1 MPTTTTKQ
9 NTNAVN
15 VTNAPVNAGGA
26 SAAARTTNGL
36 ATQGSN
42 GSIAPL
48 SSASGSQVS
57 STTQTG
63 NGSVTTP
70 STGTGTT
77 GNGAY
82 NTPSG
87 YYETGRYVNVA
98 PGGNAPAGTSIGD
111 TVITAG
117 GNYLVVD
124 PNTPGASYNP
134 TNGLW
139 SIKVPSRATSG
150 TVDANGNY
158 IPMGTWMDQGLSE
171 SDKAK
176 IESLQAAWDQANM
189 RGDEALKQQLHAAAQ
204 AIREKYGYSGG
215 GDGSMY
221 LPIELPEGHLPNV
234 GLPSVTLPSYEAQID
249 PTNDVYDAALDA
261 AIAGLQNAY
270 DQSRLEIEH
279 AMSGIPQQYQDQRNA
294 VAAQSERDRLRWNEY
309 AAATGLGS
317 GVNGQASLAFST
329 QLQNDLGSL
338 RRGEADAIAD
348 MQLQLNQLEVSYQ
361 NSIAEAIA
369 NNEYER
375 AAALLEEYR
384 QQAQSVVDTAQLQAQ
399 LDTDRWLNQAYLD
412 QDIADFNQN
421 ADQQNYQELLDRA
434 ETLAAFG
441 NFSGYLALGSS
452 QDQVEQMRKAWAAMN
467 PNLAAYATA

>member
-1 MPTTTTKQ
+1 MAQ
-9 NTNAVN
+9 NVNHVN
-15 VTNAPVNAGGA
+15 VNTQTVKAGTAGGTDYTGPEGYVNKPT
-26 SAAARTTNGL
+26 SG
-36 ATQGSN
+36 GST
-42 GSIAPL
+42 G
-48 SSASGSQVS
+48 VS
-57 STTQTG
+57 NTTQTG
-63 NGSVTTP
+63 NGS
-70 STGTGTT
+70 
-77 GNGAY
+77 Y

-98 PGGNAPAGTSIGD
+98 PGGNAPAGTNIGD

-117 GNYLVVD
+117 GNYLVVN

-234 GLPSVTLPSYEAQID
+234 GLPNVTLPSYEAQID

-441 NFSGYLALGSS
+441 NFSGYLALGYS

>member
-1 MPTTTTKQ
+1 MPS
-9 NTNAVN
+9 TNKNQVN
-15 VTNAPVNAGGA
+15 VNTRAVKAG
-26 SAAARTTNGL
+26 TT
-36 ATQGSN
+36 GSN
-42 GSIAPL
+42 ANTSLTGGTDYTGPEGYANQLVGKGNTS
-48 SSASGSQVS
+48 VS
-57 STTQTG
+57 TTPSTGVTGTGTTQTG
-63 NGSVTTP
+63 NGVASTP
-70 STGTGTT
+70 AVDTDSLYS
-77 GNGAY
+77 NGV
-82 NTPSG
+82 
-87 YYETGRYVNVA
+87 YVNVA
-98 PGGNAPAGTSIGD
+98 PGGNAPAGTKVGD

-117 GNYLVVD
+117 GNFLVVE

-139 SIKVPSRATSG
+139 SIKVPSKATAG

-158 IPMGTWMDQGLSE
+158 IPLGTWNDQGLSE

-176 IESLQAAWDQANM
+176 IESLQAAWEQANM

-234 GLPSVTLPSYEAQID
+234 GLPNVTLPSYEAQID
-249 PTNDVYDAALDA
+249 PTNNLYDAALDA

-441 NFSGYLALGSS
+441 NFSGYLALGYS

>member
-15 VTNAPVNAGGA
+15 VTNAPVNAGGT
-26 SAAARTTNGL
+26 SAASRTTNGL
-36 ATQGSN
+36 ATQWSN
-42 GSIAPL
+42 GSVAPL
-48 SSASGSQVS
+48 SSASGSQGTN
-57 STTQTG
+57 TTQTG
-63 NGSVTTP
+63 NGS
-70 STGTGTT
+70 
-77 GNGAY
+77 Y
-82 NTPSG
+82 DTPSG

-98 PGGNAPAGTSIGD
+98 EGGNAPAGTNIGD

-158 IPMGTWMDQGLSE
+158 IPLGTWNDQELSE

-176 IESLQAAWDQANM
+176 IESLQAAWEQANM

-234 GLPSVTLPSYEAQID
+234 GLPNVTLPSYEAQID
-249 PTNDVYDAALDA
+249 PTNNLYDAALDA

-441 NFSGYLALGSS
+441 NFSGYLALGYS

>member
-1 MPTTTTKQ
+1 MPATTTKQ

-15 VTNAPVNAGGA
+15 VTNAPVNAGGT

-36 ATQGSN
+36 ATQGLN
-42 GSIAPL
+42 GGIAPL

-57 STTQTG
+57 NATQTG
-63 NGSVTTP
+63 NGGSNAT
-70 STGTGTT
+70 STGNLYS
-77 GNGAY
+77 NGK
-82 NTPSG
+82 
-87 YYETGRYVNVA
+87 YVNVA
-98 PGGNAPAGTSIGD
+98 PGGNAPAGTKVGD

-117 GNYLVVD
+117 GNFLVVE

-139 SIKVPSRATSG
+139 SIKVPSKATAG

-176 IESLQAAWDQANM
+176 IESLQAAWEQANYRGDQAM
-189 RGDEALKQQLHAAAQ
+189 KDQLHAAAQ

-215 GDGSMY
+215 SDGSMY
-221 LPIELPEGHLPNV
+221 LPIELPEGNIPNT
-234 GLPSVTLPSYEAQID
+234 GLPSVTLPTYEAQID
-249 PTNDVYDAALDA
+249 STNSVYDAALNA
-261 AIAGLQNAY
+261 AIAGLKDAY

-279 AMSGIPQQYQDQRNA
+279 TMEGIPQQYQDQRNA

-309 AAATGLGS
+309 ANATGLGS

-338 RRGEADAIAD
+338 RRGEADALSEL
-348 MQLQLNQLEVSYQ
+348 QLQLTQLETGYQ
-361 NSIAEAIA
+361 NAISEAIA

-384 QQAQSVVDTAQLQAQ
+384 AQAQSVVDVAQMQAQ
-399 LDTDRWLNQAYLD
+399 LDTDRYLNQAYLD
-412 QDIADFNQN
+412 QDTAGFNN
-421 ADQQNYQELLDRA
+421 DENYRNYQKLLERA

-441 NFSGYLALGSS
+441 DFSGYLSLGFS
-452 QDQVEQMRKAWAAMN
+452 QDQVNQMKKTWQAMN
-467 PNLAAYATA
+467 PNIAWATA

>member
-1 MPTTTTKQ
+1 MPS
-9 NTNAVN
+9 TNKNQVN
-15 VTNAPVNAGGA
+15 VNTQTVKAG
-26 SAAARTTNGL
+26 TT
-36 ATQGSN
+36 GSN
-42 GSIAPL
+42 ANTSLTGGTDYTGPEGYANQLVGKGNTS
-48 SSASGSQVS
+48 VS
-57 STTQTG
+57 TTPSTGVTGTGTTQTG
-63 NGSVTTP
+63 NGAASTP
-70 STGTGTT
+70 AVDTDSLYS
-77 GNGAY
+77 NGV
-82 NTPSG
+82 
-87 YYETGRYVNVA
+87 YVNVA
-98 PGGNAPAGTSIGD
+98 PGGNAPAGTKVGD

-117 GNYLVVD
+117 GNFLVVE

-139 SIKVPSRATSG
+139 SIKVPSKATAG

-158 IPMGTWMDQGLSE
+158 IPLGTWNDQGLSE

-176 IESLQAAWDQANM
+176 IESLQAAWEQANYRGDQAM
-189 RGDEALKQQLHAAAQ
+189 KDRLHAAAQ

-234 GLPSVTLPSYEAQID
+234 GLPNVTLPSYEAQID

-441 NFSGYLALGSS
+441 NFSGYLALGYS

>member
-1 MPTTTTKQ
+1 MAQ
-9 NTNAVN
+9 NVNHVN
-15 VTNAPVNAGGA
+15 VNTQTVKAGTAGGTDYTGPEGYVNKPT
-26 SAAARTTNGL
+26 SG
-36 ATQGSN
+36 GST
-42 GSIAPL
+42 G
-48 SSASGSQVS
+48 VS
-57 STTQTG
+57 NTTQTG
-63 NGSVTTP
+63 NGS
-70 STGTGTT
+70 
-77 GNGAY
+77 Y

-98 PGGNAPAGTSIGD
+98 PGGNAPAGTNIGD

-117 GNYLVVD
+117 GNYLVVN

-158 IPMGTWMDQGLSE
+158 IPMGTWNDQGLSE

-176 IESLQAAWDQANM
+176 IESLQAAWEQANM

-234 GLPSVTLPSYEAQID
+234 GLPNVTLPSYEAQID

-441 NFSGYLALGSS
+441 NFSGYLALGYS

>member
-15 VTNAPVNAGGA
+15 VTNAPVNAGGT
-26 SAAARTTNGL
+26 SAASRTTNGL

-42 GSIAPL
+42 GSFAPL
-48 SSASGSQVS
+48 SSASGSQGTN
-57 STTQTG
+57 TTQTG
-63 NGSVTTP
+63 NGS
-70 STGTGTT
+70 
-77 GNGAY
+77 Y
-82 NTPSG
+82 DTPSG

-98 PGGNAPAGTSIGD
+98 EGGNAPAGTNIGD

-117 GNYLVVD
+117 GNYLVVN

-234 GLPSVTLPSYEAQID
+234 GLPNVTLPSYEAQID

-441 NFSGYLALGSS
+441 NFSGYLALGYS

>member
-1 MPTTTTKQ
+1 MAQ
-9 NTNAVN
+9 NVNHVN
-15 VTNAPVNAGGA
+15 VNTQTVKAGTAGGTDYTGPEGHVNKPT
-26 SAAARTTNGL
+26 SG
-36 ATQGSN
+36 GST
-42 GSIAPL
+42 G
-48 SSASGSQVS
+48 VS
-57 STTQTG
+57 NTTQTG
-63 NGSVTTP
+63 NGS
-70 STGTGTT
+70 
-77 GNGAY
+77 Y

-98 PGGNAPAGTSIGD
+98 PGGNAPAGTNIGD

-117 GNYLVVD
+117 GNYLVVN

-158 IPMGTWMDQGLSE
+158 IPMGTWNDQGLSE

-176 IESLQAAWDQANM
+176 IESLQAAWEQANM

-221 LPIELPEGHLPNV
+221 LPIELPEGNLPNV
-234 GLPSVTLPSYEAQID
+234 GLPNVTLPSYEAQID

-348 MQLQLNQLEVSYQ
+348 MQLQLNQLEVGYQ

-384 QQAQSVVDTAQLQAQ
+384 QQAQSVVDTARLQAQ

-421 ADQQNYQELLDRA
+421 ANQQNYQKLLDRA

-441 NFSGYLALGSS
+441 DFSGYLALGYS
-452 QDQVEQMRKAWAAMN
+452 QDQVNQMKKTWQAMN
-467 PNLAAYATA
+467 PNISWATA

>member
-1 MPTTTTKQ
+1 MAQ
-9 NTNAVN
+9 NVNHVN
-15 VTNAPVNAGGA
+15 VNTQTVKAGTAGGTDYTGPEGYVNKPT
-26 SAAARTTNGL
+26 SG
-36 ATQGSN
+36 GST
-42 GSIAPL
+42 G
-48 SSASGSQVS
+48 VS
-57 STTQTG
+57 NTTQTG
-63 NGSVTTP
+63 NGS
-70 STGTGTT
+70 
-77 GNGAY
+77 Y

-98 PGGNAPAGTSIGD
+98 PGGNAPAGTNIGD

-158 IPMGTWMDQGLSE
+158 IPMGTWNDQGLSE

-176 IESLQAAWDQANM
+176 IESLQAAWEQANM

-234 GLPSVTLPSYEAQID
+234 GLPNVTLPSYEAQID

-441 NFSGYLALGSS
+441 NFSGYLALGYS

>member
-42 GSIAPL
+42 GRIAPL

-98 PGGNAPAGTSIGD
+98 EGGNAPAGTNIGD

-117 GNYLVVD
+117 GNYLVVN

-158 IPMGTWMDQGLSE
+158 IPMGTWNDQGLSE

-176 IESLQAAWDQANM
+176 IESLQAAWEQANM

-234 GLPSVTLPSYEAQID
+234 GLPNVTLPSYEAQID

-441 NFSGYLALGSS
+441 NFSGYLALGYS

>member
-1 MPTTTTKQ
+1 MPSTNKNQVNVNTRAVKAGTTGSNANTSLTGGTDYTGPEGYANQLVGKGNTSVPTTPSTG
-9 NTNAVN
+9 
-15 VTNAPVNAGGA
+15 VTGTGA
-26 SAAARTTNGL
+26 
-36 ATQGSN
+36 
-42 GSIAPL
+42 
-48 SSASGSQVS
+48 
-57 STTQTG
+57 TQTG
-63 NGSVTTP
+63 NGAVSTP
-70 STGTGTT
+70 AVDTDSLYS
-77 GNGAY
+77 NGV
-82 NTPSG
+82 
-87 YYETGRYVNVA
+87 YVNVA
-98 PGGNAPAGTSIGD
+98 PGGNAPAGTKVGD

-117 GNYLVVD
+117 GNFLVVE

-158 IPMGTWMDQGLSE
+158 IPMGTWNDQGLSE

-176 IESLQAAWDQANM
+176 IESLQAAWEQANM

-234 GLPSVTLPSYEAQID
+234 GLPNVTLPSYEAQID
-249 PTNDVYDAALDA
+249 PTNNLYDAALDA

-279 AMSGIPQQYQDQRNA
+279 AMAGLPQQYQDQRNA
-294 VAAQSERDRLRWNEY
+294 VSAQSERDRLRWNEY

-441 NFSGYLALGSS
+441 NFSGYLALGYS
-452 QDQVEQMRKAWAAMN
+452 QDQVERMRKAWAAMN

>member
-1 MPTTTTKQ
+1 MAQ
-9 NTNAVN
+9 NVNHVN
-15 VTNAPVNAGGA
+15 VNTQTVKAGTAGGTDYTGPEGHVNKPT
-26 SAAARTTNGL
+26 SG
-36 ATQGSN
+36 GST
-42 GSIAPL
+42 G
-48 SSASGSQVS
+48 VS
-57 STTQTG
+57 NTTQTG
-63 NGSVTTP
+63 NGS
-70 STGTGTT
+70 
-77 GNGAY
+77 Y

-98 PGGNAPAGTSIGD
+98 PGGNAPAGTNIGD

-117 GNYLVVD
+117 GNYLVVN

-158 IPMGTWMDQGLSE
+158 IPMGTWNDQGLSE

-176 IESLQAAWDQANM
+176 IESLQAAWEQANM

-234 GLPSVTLPSYEAQID
+234 GLPNVTLPSYEAQID

-441 NFSGYLALGSS
+441 NFSGYLALGYS

>member
-1 MPTTTTKQ
+1 MPS
-9 NTNAVN
+9 TNKNQVN
-15 VTNAPVNAGGA
+15 VNTQAVKAG
-26 SAAARTTNGL
+26 TT
-36 ATQGSN
+36 GSN
-42 GSIAPL
+42 ANTSLTGGTDYTGPEGYANQLVGKGNTS
-48 SSASGSQVS
+48 VS
-57 STTQTG
+57 TTPSTGVTGTGTTQTG
-63 NGSVTTP
+63 NGVASTP
-70 STGTGTT
+70 AVDTDSLYS
-77 GNGAY
+77 NGV
-82 NTPSG
+82 
-87 YYETGRYVNVA
+87 YVNVA
-98 PGGNAPAGTSIGD
+98 PGGNAPAGTKVGD

-158 IPMGTWMDQGLSE
+158 IPMGTWNDQGLSE

-176 IESLQAAWDQANM
+176 IESLQAAWEQANM

-234 GLPSVTLPSYEAQID
+234 GLPNVTLPSYEAQID
-249 PTNDVYDAALDA
+249 PTNNLYDAALDA

-441 NFSGYLALGSS
+441 NFSGYLALGYS

>member
-15 VTNAPVNAGGA
+15 VTNAPVNAGGT
-26 SAAARTTNGL
+26 SAASRTTNGL
-36 ATQGSN
+36 ATQWSN
-42 GSIAPL
+42 GSVAPL
-48 SSASGSQVS
+48 SSASGSQGTN
-57 STTQTG
+57 TTQTG
-63 NGSVTTP
+63 NGS
-70 STGTGTT
+70 
-77 GNGAY
+77 Y
-82 NTPSG
+82 DTPSG

-98 PGGNAPAGTSIGD
+98 EGGNAPAGTNIGD

-158 IPMGTWMDQGLSE
+158 IPLGTWNDQGLSE

-176 IESLQAAWDQANM
+176 IESLQAAWEQANM

-234 GLPSVTLPSYEAQID
+234 GLPNVTLPSYEAQID
-249 PTNDVYDAALDA
+249 PTNNLYDAALDA

-441 NFSGYLALGSS
+441 NFSGYLALGYS

>member
-1 MPTTTTKQ
+1 MPTTTTKR

-15 VTNAPVNAGGA
+15 VTNAPVNAGGT
-26 SAAARTTNGL
+26 SAASRTTNGL

-42 GSIAPL
+42 GSVAPL
-48 SSASGSQVS
+48 SSASGGQGTN
-57 STTQTG
+57 TTQTG
-63 NGSVTTP
+63 NGS
-70 STGTGTT
+70 
-77 GNGAY
+77 Y
-82 NTPSG
+82 DTPSG

-98 PGGNAPAGTSIGD
+98 EGGNAPAGTNIGD

-158 IPMGTWMDQGLSE
+158 IPLGTWNDQGLSE

-176 IESLQAAWDQANM
+176 IESLQAAWEQANM

-234 GLPSVTLPSYEAQID
+234 GLPNVTLPSYEAQID
-249 PTNDVYDAALDA
+249 PTNNLYDAALDA

-441 NFSGYLALGSS
+441 NFSGYLALGYS

>member
-1 MPTTTTKQ
+1 MAQ
-9 NTNAVN
+9 NVNHVN
-15 VTNAPVNAGGA
+15 VNTQTVKAGTAGGTDYTGPEGYVNKPT
-26 SAAARTTNGL
+26 SG
-36 ATQGSN
+36 GST
-42 GSIAPL
+42 G
-48 SSASGSQVS
+48 VS
-57 STTQTG
+57 NTTQTG
-63 NGSVTTP
+63 NGS
-70 STGTGTT
+70 
-77 GNGAY
+77 Y
-82 NTPSG
+82 DTPSG

-98 PGGNAPAGTSIGD
+98 EGGNAPAGTNIGD

-124 PNTPGASYNP
+124 PKTPGANYNP

-158 IPMGTWMDQGLSE
+158 IPLGTWNDQGLSE

-176 IESLQAAWDQANM
+176 IESLQAAWEQANM

-234 GLPSVTLPSYEAQID
+234 GLPNVTLPSYEAQID

-441 NFSGYLALGSS
+441 NFSGYLALGYS

>member
-1 MPTTTTKQ
+1 MAQ
-9 NTNAVN
+9 NVNHVN
-15 VTNAPVNAGGA
+15 VNTQTVKAGTAGGTDYTGPEGYVNKPT
-26 SAAARTTNGL
+26 SG
-36 ATQGSN
+36 GST
-42 GSIAPL
+42 G
-48 SSASGSQVS
+48 VS
-57 STTQTG
+57 NTTQTG
-63 NGSVTTP
+63 NGS
-70 STGTGTT
+70 
-77 GNGAY
+77 Y

-98 PGGNAPAGTSIGD
+98 EGGNAPAGTNIGD

-158 IPMGTWMDQGLSE
+158 IPMGTWNDQGLSE

-176 IESLQAAWDQANM
+176 IESLQAAWEQANM

-234 GLPSVTLPSYEAQID
+234 GLPNVTLPSYEAQID
-249 PTNDVYDAALDA
+249 PTNNLYDAALDA

-441 NFSGYLALGSS
+441 NFSGYLALGYS

>member
-15 VTNAPVNAGGA
+15 VTNAPVTAGGT

-42 GSIAPL
+42 GSVAPL
-48 SSASGSQVS
+48 SSASGSQGTN
-57 STTQTG
+57 TTQTG
-63 NGSVTTP
+63 NGS
-70 STGTGTT
+70 
-77 GNGAY
+77 Y
-82 NTPSG
+82 DTPSG

-98 PGGNAPAGTSIGD
+98 EGGNAPAGTNIGD

-158 IPMGTWMDQGLSE
+158 IPLGTWNDQGLSE
-171 SDKAK
+171 GDKAK
-176 IESLQAAWDQANM
+176 IESLQAAWEQANM

-234 GLPSVTLPSYEAQID
+234 GLPNVTLPSYEAQID

-441 NFSGYLALGSS
+441 NFSGYLALGYS

-467 PNLAAYATA
+467 PNIAAYATA

>member
-1 MPTTTTKQ
+1 MAQ
-9 NTNAVN
+9 NVNHVN
-15 VTNAPVNAGGA
+15 VNTQTVKAGTAGGTDYTGPEGYVNKPT
-26 SAAARTTNGL
+26 SG
-36 ATQGSN
+36 GST
-42 GSIAPL
+42 G
-48 SSASGSQVS
+48 VS
-57 STTQTG
+57 NTTQTG
-63 NGSVTTP
+63 NGS
-70 STGTGTT
+70 
-77 GNGAY
+77 Y

-98 PGGNAPAGTSIGD
+98 PGGNAPAGTNIGD

-117 GNYLVVD
+117 GNYLVVN

-189 RGDEALKQQLHAAAQ
+189 RGDEALKDQLHAAAQ

-234 GLPSVTLPSYEAQID
+234 GLPNVTLPSYEAQID

-441 NFSGYLALGSS
+441 NFSGYLALGYS

>member
-1 MPTTTTKQ
+1 
-9 NTNAVN
+9 
-15 VTNAPVNAGGA
+15 
-26 SAAARTTNGL
+26 
-36 ATQGSN
+36 
-42 GSIAPL
+42 
-48 SSASGSQVS
+48 
-57 STTQTG
+57 
-63 NGSVTTP
+63 
-70 STGTGTT
+70 
-77 GNGAY
+77 
-82 NTPSG
+82 
-87 YYETGRYVNVA
+87 VA
-98 PGGNAPAGTSIGD
+98 EGGNAPAGTNIGD

-117 GNYLVVD
+117 GNYLVVN

-158 IPMGTWMDQGLSE
+158 IPMGTWNDQGLSE

-176 IESLQAAWDQANM
+176 IESIQAAWEQANM

-234 GLPSVTLPSYEAQID
+234 GLPNVTLPSYEAQID

-441 NFSGYLALGSS
+441 NFSGYLALGYS

>member
-15 VTNAPVNAGGA
+15 VTNAPVNAGGT
-26 SAAARTTNGL
+26 STAARTTNGL

-42 GSIAPL
+42 GNIAPL
-48 SSASGSQVS
+48 SSASGSQGT

-63 NGSVTTP
+63 NGS
-70 STGTGTT
+70 
-77 GNGAY
+77 Y
-82 NTPSG
+82 DTPSG

-98 PGGNAPAGTSIGD
+98 EGGNAPAGTNIGD

-158 IPMGTWMDQGLSE
+158 IPMGTWNDQGLSE

-176 IESLQAAWDQANM
+176 IESLQAAWEQANM
-189 RGDEALKQQLHAAAQ
+189 RGDDALKQQLHAAAQ

-249 PTNDVYDAALDA
+249 PTNNLYDAALDA

-329 QLQNDLGSL
+329 QLQNGLGSL

-441 NFSGYLALGSS
+441 NFSGYLALGYS

>member
-15 VTNAPVNAGGA
+15 VTNAPVTAGGT

-48 SSASGSQVS
+48 SSASGSQG
-57 STTQTG
+57 TNTPQTG
-63 NGSVTTP
+63 NGS
-70 STGTGTT
+70 
-77 GNGAY
+77 Y
-82 NTPSG
+82 DTPSG

-98 PGGNAPAGTSIGD
+98 EGGNAPAGTNIGD

-117 GNYLVVD
+117 GNYLVVN

-158 IPMGTWMDQGLSE
+158 IPMGTWNDQGLSE

-176 IESLQAAWDQANM
+176 IESLQAAWEQANM

-234 GLPSVTLPSYEAQID
+234 GLPNVTLPSYEAQID

-441 NFSGYLALGSS
+441 NFSGYLALGYS

>member
-15 VTNAPVNAGGA
+15 VTNAPVTAGGT

-42 GSIAPL
+42 GSVAPL
-48 SSASGSQVS
+48 SSASGSQGTN
-57 STTQTG
+57 TTQTG
-63 NGSVTTP
+63 NGS
-70 STGTGTT
+70 
-77 GNGAY
+77 Y
-82 NTPSG
+82 DTPSG

-98 PGGNAPAGTSIGD
+98 EGGNAPAGTNIGD

-158 IPMGTWMDQGLSE
+158 IPLGTWNDQGLSE
-171 SDKAK
+171 GDKAK
-176 IESLQAAWDQANM
+176 IESLQAAWEQANM

-234 GLPSVTLPSYEAQID
+234 GLPNVTLPSYEAQID

-441 NFSGYLALGSS
+441 NFSGYLALGYS

>member
-15 VTNAPVNAGGA
+15 VTNAPVNAGGT
-26 SAAARTTNGL
+26 SAASRTTNGL

-42 GSIAPL
+42 GSVAPL
-48 SSASGSQVS
+48 SSASGGQGT

-63 NGSVTTP
+63 NGS
-70 STGTGTT
+70 
-77 GNGAY
+77 Y
-82 NTPSG
+82 DTPSG

-98 PGGNAPAGTSIGD
+98 EGGNAPAGTNIGD

-158 IPMGTWMDQGLSE
+158 IPLGTWNDQGLSE

-176 IESLQAAWDQANM
+176 IESLQAAWEQANM

-249 PTNDVYDAALDA
+249 PTNNLYDAALDA

-441 NFSGYLALGSS
+441 NFSGYLALGYS

>member
-15 VTNAPVNAGGA
+15 VTNAPVNAGGT

-42 GSIAPL
+42 GSVAPL
-48 SSASGSQVS
+48 SSASWSQGTN
-57 STTQTG
+57 TTQTG
-63 NGSVTTP
+63 NGS
-70 STGTGTT
+70 
-77 GNGAY
+77 Y
-82 NTPSG
+82 DTPSG

-98 PGGNAPAGTSIGD
+98 EGGNAPAGTNIGD

-158 IPMGTWMDQGLSE
+158 IPLGTWNDQGLSE

-176 IESLQAAWDQANM
+176 IESLQAAWEQANM

-234 GLPSVTLPSYEAQID
+234 GLPNVTLPSYEAQID
-249 PTNDVYDAALDA
+249 PTNNLYDAALDA

-441 NFSGYLALGSS
+441 NFSGYLALGYS

>member
-15 VTNAPVNAGGA
+15 VTNAPVNAGGT

-42 GSIAPL
+42 GSVAPL
-48 SSASGSQVS
+48 SPASGSQGTN
-57 STTQTG
+57 TTQTG
-63 NGSVTTP
+63 NGR
-70 STGTGTT
+70 
-77 GNGAY
+77 Y
-82 NTPSG
+82 DTPSG

-98 PGGNAPAGTSIGD
+98 EGGNAPAGTNIGD

-158 IPMGTWMDQGLSE
+158 IPLGTWNDQGLSE

-176 IESLQAAWDQANM
+176 IESLQAAWEQANM

-234 GLPSVTLPSYEAQID
+234 GLPNVTLPSYEAQID
-249 PTNDVYDAALDA
+249 PTNNLYDAALDA

-441 NFSGYLALGSS
+441 NFSGYLALGYS

>member
-15 VTNAPVNAGGA
+15 VTNAPVNAGGT

-48 SSASGSQVS
+48 SSASGSQGT

-63 NGSVTTP
+63 NGS
-70 STGTGTT
+70 
-77 GNGAY
+77 Y
-82 NTPSG
+82 DTPSG

-98 PGGNAPAGTSIGD
+98 EGGNAPAGTNIGD

-124 PNTPGASYNP
+124 PNTPGANYNP

-150 TVDANGNY
+150 TVDENGNY

-176 IESLQAAWDQANM
+176 IESLQAAWEQANM

-204 AIREKYGYSGG
+204 AIREEYGYSGG

-249 PTNDVYDAALDA
+249 PTNDLYDAALDA

-279 AMSGIPQQYQDQRNA
+279 TMEGIPQQYQDQRNA

-309 AAATGLGS
+309 ANATGLGS

-348 MQLQLNQLEVSYQ
+348 MKFQLNQLEVSYQ

-399 LDTDRWLNQAYLD
+399 LDTDRYLNQAYLD

-421 ADQQNYQELLDRA
+421 ADHQNYQELLDRA

-441 NFSGYLALGSS
+441 NFSGYLALGYS

>member
-1 MPTTTTKQ
+1 MPSTNKNQVNVNTQAVKAGTTGSNANTSLTGGTDYTGPEGYANQLVGKGNTSVPTTPSTG
-9 NTNAVN
+9 
-15 VTNAPVNAGGA
+15 VTGTG
-26 SAAARTTNGL
+26 
-36 ATQGSN
+36 
-42 GSIAPL
+42 
-48 SSASGSQVS
+48 
-57 STTQTG
+57 TTQTG
-63 NGSVTTP
+63 NGVASTP
-70 STGTGTT
+70 AVDTDSLYS
-77 GNGAY
+77 NGV
-82 NTPSG
+82 
-87 YYETGRYVNVA
+87 YVNVA
-98 PGGNAPAGTSIGD
+98 PGGNAPAGTKVGD

-117 GNYLVVD
+117 GNFLVVE

-139 SIKVPSRATSG
+139 SIKVPSKATAG

-158 IPMGTWMDQGLSE
+158 IPLGTWMDQGLSE

-176 IESLQAAWDQANM
+176 IESLQAAWEQANM

-441 NFSGYLALGSS
+441 NFSGYLALGYS

>member
-1 MPTTTTKQ
+1 MAQ
-9 NTNAVN
+9 NVNHVN
-15 VTNAPVNAGGA
+15 VNTQTVKAGTAGGTDYTGPEGYVNKPT
-26 SAAARTTNGL
+26 SG
-36 ATQGSN
+36 GST
-42 GSIAPL
+42 G
-48 SSASGSQVS
+48 VS
-57 STTQTG
+57 NTTQTG
-63 NGSVTTP
+63 NGS
-70 STGTGTT
+70 
-77 GNGAY
+77 Y

-98 PGGNAPAGTSIGD
+98 PGGNAPAGTNIGD

-158 IPMGTWMDQGLSE
+158 IPMGTWNDQGLSE

-176 IESLQAAWDQANM
+176 IESLQAAWEQANM

-234 GLPSVTLPSYEAQID
+234 GLPNVTLPSYEAQID

-441 NFSGYLALGSS
+441 NFSGYLALGYS

-467 PNLAAYATA
+467 PNLAAHATA

>member
-1 MPTTTTKQ
+1 MPS
-9 NTNAVN
+9 TNKNQVN
-15 VTNAPVNAGGA
+15 VKTKAVKAG
-26 SAAARTTNGL
+26 TT
-36 ATQGSN
+36 GSN
-42 GSIAPL
+42 ANTSLTGGTDYTGPEGYANQLVGKGNTS
-48 SSASGSQVS
+48 VS
-57 STTQTG
+57 TTPSTGVTGTGTTQTG
-63 NGSVTTP
+63 NGVASTP
-70 STGTGTT
+70 AVDTDSLYS
-77 GNGAY
+77 NGV
-82 NTPSG
+82 
-87 YYETGRYVNVA
+87 YVNVA
-98 PGGNAPAGTSIGD
+98 PGGNAPAGTKVGD

-117 GNYLVVD
+117 GNFLVVE

-139 SIKVPSRATSG
+139 SIKVPSKATAG

-158 IPMGTWMDQGLSE
+158 IPLGTWNDQGLSE

-176 IESLQAAWDQANM
+176 IESLQAAWEQANM

-234 GLPSVTLPSYEAQID
+234 GLPNVTLPSYEAQID

-441 NFSGYLALGSS
+441 NFSGYLALGYS

>member
-1 MPTTTTKQ
+1 MPS
-9 NTNAVN
+9 TNKNQVN
-15 VTNAPVNAGGA
+15 VNTKAVKAG
-26 SAAARTTNGL
+26 TT
-36 ATQGSN
+36 GSN
-42 GSIAPL
+42 ANTSLTGGTDYTGPEGYANQLVGKGNTS
-48 SSASGSQVS
+48 VS
-57 STTQTG
+57 TTPSTGVTGTGTTQTG
-63 NGSVTTP
+63 NGVASTP
-70 STGTGTT
+70 AVDTDSLYS
-77 GNGAY
+77 NGV
-82 NTPSG
+82 
-87 YYETGRYVNVA
+87 YVNVA
-98 PGGNAPAGTSIGD
+98 PGGNAPAGTKVGD

-158 IPMGTWMDQGLSE
+158 IPLGTWNDQGLSE
-171 SDKAK
+171 GDKAK
-176 IESLQAAWDQANM
+176 IESLQAAWEQANM

-234 GLPSVTLPSYEAQID
+234 GLPNVTLPSYEAQID
-249 PTNDVYDAALDA
+249 PTNNLYDAALDA

-441 NFSGYLALGSS
+441 NFSGYLALGYS

>member
-1 MPTTTTKQ
+1 
-9 NTNAVN
+9 
-15 VTNAPVNAGGA
+15 
-26 SAAARTTNGL
+26 
-36 ATQGSN
+36 
-42 GSIAPL
+42 
-48 SSASGSQVS
+48 
-57 STTQTG
+57 
-63 NGSVTTP
+63 
-70 STGTGTT
+70 
-77 GNGAY
+77 
-82 NTPSG
+82 
-87 YYETGRYVNVA
+87 
-98 PGGNAPAGTSIGD
+98 
-111 TVITAG
+111 
-117 GNYLVVD
+117 
-124 PNTPGASYNP
+124 
-134 TNGLW
+134 
-139 SIKVPSRATSG
+139 
-150 TVDANGNY
+150 
-158 IPMGTWMDQGLSE
+158 
-171 SDKAK
+171 
-176 IESLQAAWDQANM
+176 
-189 RGDEALKQQLHAAAQ
+189 
-204 AIREKYGYSGG
+204 
-215 GDGSMY
+215 MY

-234 GLPSVTLPSYEAQID
+234 GLPNVTLPSYEAQID

-441 NFSGYLALGSS
+441 NFSGYLALGYS